1 MTFDLS
7 GQTALVTGAGR
18 GLGRAIA
25 LALAEAGA
33 HVAFLSRTAEEVES
47 AAAEVAAQGGHALGL
62 AADVS
67 RVDDLELAVA
77 RTEAE
82 LGPLSI
88 LVHAAGTTTVGEAMA
103 LTEAEW
109 DLVMGVNLKA
119 GFFLAQAAARR
130 MAPRGYGRI
139 IQIASILGLVGIGNV
154 APYCASK
161 GGLVNLTRALA
172 LEWARYGITVNAV
185 APGYVETAMNRDA
198 LADPQFRQHI
208 LDRTP
213 LRRLGQ
219 PEEVA
224 AAALYLASREAGFVT
239 GHVLTVDGG
248 WVAQ

>member
-18 GLGRAIA
+18 GLGRAVA
-25 LALAEAGA
+25 MALAEAGA
-33 HVAFLSRTAEEVES
+33 RVAILARTEAEVES
-47 AAAEVAAQGGHALGL
+47 AAAEAAARGGQALGL
-62 AADVS
+62 TADVS
-67 RVDDLELAVA
+67 RVGDLELAVA

-82 LGPLSI
+82 LGPLSV
-88 LVHAAGTTTVGEAMA
+88 LVHGAGTSTVGEA
-103 LTEAEW
+103 LGVTEAEW
-109 DLVMGVNLKA
+109 DEVLGVNLKA
-119 GFFLAQAAARR
+119 AFFLAQAAARR

-139 IQIASILGLVGIGNV
+139 IQIASILGLVGAGNV

-198 LADPQFRQHI
+198 LADPHFRQHV